1 MTAATLSDVHA
12 GRARAA
18 AEDQAVQLAG
28 EISSILVEVIS
39 RDEALINRL
48 ATALVDG
55 LRSRLGGGDVY
66 IPAPDKSARNT
77 AIRAEFNGRNMS
89 EVCRRHGVKPST
101 VYRIVGANPVT
112 VARTVDPGK

>member
-1 MTAATLSDVHA
+1 MTTATLSDVHA

-39 RDEALINRL
+39 QDE
-48 ATALVDG
+48 ALVDG

-66 IPAPDKSARNT
+66 IPAPDKSARNQ

-101 VYRIVGANPVT
+101 VYRIVGAGSPT
-112 VARTVDPGK
+112 IARTMDPGK